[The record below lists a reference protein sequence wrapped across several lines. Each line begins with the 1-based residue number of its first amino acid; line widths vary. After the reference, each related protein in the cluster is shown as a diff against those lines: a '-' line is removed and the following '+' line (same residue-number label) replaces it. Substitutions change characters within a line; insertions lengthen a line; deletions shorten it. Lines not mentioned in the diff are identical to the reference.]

1 MRYSKHEQR
10 TGNSAPITLSYC
22 TLGRAFAVL
31 RLPKRM
37 PAMTMARRPRLKTRA
52 AGGIREEGL
61 ACSRTSYACGLS
73 ALTTDAAD
81 VDAFARAVADEAQA
95 VAADFALVFFSQS
108 LVEAAALAAALK
120 AHAPDL
126 RYAGCS
132 TAGEITP
139 QGLEEGHMLAI
150 LLPSGAFAVA
160 STMVAG
166 LSSSGIDGITAEV
179 ASLRRSLGAR
189 LGDDVGRSIFA
200 LCFIDGLSYA
210 EEAVTSAIHWGLDD
224 IPLIGGSA
232 GDDLKFETT
241 RLICNGRAASDSAV
255 IVLVATEIPFQVF
268 KTDNFVPTDE
278 KLVVTA
284 SDPDRRVVREFN
296 AANAAEEYAAS
307 VGIVP
312 ETLTPLSFA
321 SHPVVVRVGGEYYC
335 RSIRKMNPD
344 GSLSFF
350 CAIDDGIVLSIAQP
364 KGMVESTEAALNDVA
379 NRLGGI
385 DMVLGFDCVLRRL
398 DARNRQITR
407 EMSELY
413 RAHKVI
419 GFGTYGEQYRSMHLN
434 QTFTGIAFGH
444 RQAAE

>member
-1 MRYSKHEQR
+1 
-10 TGNSAPITLSYC
+10 
-22 TLGRAFAVL
+22 
-31 RLPKRM
+31 
-37 PAMTMARRPRLKTRA
+37 
-52 AGGIREEGL
+52 
-61 ACSRTSYACGLS
+61 
-73 ALTTDAAD
+73 LTTDRAD
-81 VDAFARAVADEAQA
+81 VEEFARTVAAEAQA
-95 VAADFALVFFSQS
+95 VAADFALIFFSQS
-108 LVEAAALAAALK
+108 LVDAAALAEALK
-120 AHAPDL
+120 ARAPDL

-139 QGLEEGHMLAI
+139 HGLEEGHMLAI
-150 LLPSGAFAVA
+150 LLPANAFTTA
-160 STMVAG
+160 STMVAD
-166 LSSSGIDGITAEV
+166 LSSSGIDGISADV
-179 ASLRRSLGAR
+179 ATLRRTLHAR
-189 LGDDVGRSIFA
+189 LGDDHGRNVFA

-241 RLICNGRAASDSAV
+241 RLISNGLATSDSAV
-255 IVLVATEIPFQVF
+255 IVLIATEIPFQVF

-284 SDPDRRVVREFN
+284 SDPDHRVVREFN
-296 AANAAEEYAAS
+296 AAGAAGEYAAS

-335 RSIRKMNPD
+335 RSIQKMNPD

-398 DARNRQITR
+398 DAQNRQITR

-413 RAHKVI
+413 RSHNVI

-434 QTFTGIAFGH
+434 QTFTGIAFGR